1 MRENR
6 RWPEPREPRHADVE
20 ASLTWQRAAA
30 CSSSTCVEVAV
41 VRDGVLVRDSK
52 NPGVVLEFTD
62 AEWSAFSAG
71 VAAGEF
77 DLPRQRHG

>member
-1 MRENR
+1 M
-6 RWPEPREPRHADVE
+6 
-20 ASLTWQRAAA
+20 
-30 CSSSTCVEVAV
+30 

-52 NPGVVLEFTD
+52 NPDVVLEFTD